1 MSELQLKTGYAVVY
15 QKQKLKPSMVLK
27 LAPTFRKLLWH
38 ISFHLIELVKLLDGS
53 FNIIR
58 HMQRL
63 RKMSSKLLQIN

>member
-38 ISFHLIELVKLLDGS
+38 ISFHLIELVELLESSSMITYALELTKKKLN
-53 FNIIR
+53 FW
-58 HMQRL
+58 
-63 RKMSSKLLQIN
+63 